1 MSKIRVA
8 VLFGGASSEHDIS
21 LKSAAFIIDNIPRE
35 KYDVVCIGITKK
47 GRWLYYPG
55 GVASV
60 PSGEWERDPD
70 CASAILSPDPIH
82 RGIVT
87 TENGNATVKKID
99 VVFPVLHGRN
109 GEDGTIQGLLEM
121 ARIPYVG
128 CGVLASAACM
138 DKATTHTILDYNGIR
153 TARWRQLLEH
163 EMNHLPEKCREI
175 EHALG
180 GYPLFVKPANA
191 GSSIGVS
198 RVENEEE
205 LIAGVKLAFSHD
217 EKVIVEE
224 EIRGRELEV
233 ACFGYDSP
241 FASFVGEIDSCKQ
254 FYDFD
259 AKYNLPDSKLTIPA
273 ELPIEVSRE
282 IQKTAVKAYKA
293 MGCKGLSRVD
303 FFLTEKNE
311 IIVNEINT
319 MPGFTSISM
328 YPKLME
334 HLGMQP
340 SYLIDK
346 LIEQA
351 IDNNDRAV

>member
-1 MSKIRVA
+1 MSKIKVA

-21 LKSAAFIIDNIPRE
+21 LKSAAFVIENIPRD

-55 GVASV
+55 GVASI
-60 PSGEWERDPD
+60 PSSEWERDPD

-87 TENGNATVKKID
+87 NENGTTTVKKID

-109 GEDGTIQGLLEM
+109 GEDGTVQGLLEL

-138 DKATTHTILDYNGIR
+138 DKGVTHTILDYNGIR
-153 TARWRQLLEH
+153 TAKWRMILDHEINRIEDKVHELE
-163 EMNHLPEKCREI
+163 EAIGFPM
-175 EHALG
+175 
-180 GYPLFVKPANA
+180 FVKPANA

-198 RVENEEE
+198 RAENEAQ
-205 LIAGVKLAFSHD
+205 LIEGIKLALAHD
-217 EKVIVEE
+217 DKVIIEE
-224 EIRGRELEV
+224 EIVGRELEV
-233 ACFGYDSP
+233 AVFGYDAP
-241 FASFVGEIDSCKQ
+241 FASFVGEIESCKQ

-259 AKYNLPDSKLTIPA
+259 AKYNLPDSKLSIPA
-273 ELPIEVSRE
+273 DISPELHEQFR
-282 IQKTAVKAYKA
+282 QTAIKAYKA

-303 FFLTEKNE
+303 FFLSDKGE
-311 IIVNEINT
+311 IILNEINT

-328 YPKLME
+328 YPKLMG
-334 HLGMQP
+334 HLGMEP
-340 SYLIDK
+340 KYLIDK
-346 LIEQA
+346 LIQQA
-351 IDNNDRAV
+351 LDNNDRA

>member
-1 MSKIRVA
+1 MSKIKVA

-21 LKSAAFIIDNIPRE
+21 LKSAAFVIENIPRD

-55 GVASV
+55 GVASI
-60 PSGEWERDPD
+60 PSSEWERDPD

-87 TENGNATVKKID
+87 NENGTTTVKKID

-109 GEDGTIQGLLEM
+109 GEDGTVQGLLEL

-138 DKATTHTILDYNGIR
+138 DKGVTHTILDYNGIR
-153 TARWRQLLEH
+153 TAKWRMILDHEINRIEDKVHELE
-163 EMNHLPEKCREI
+163 EAIGFPM
-175 EHALG
+175 
-180 GYPLFVKPANA
+180 FVKPANA

-198 RVENEEE
+198 RAENEAQ
-205 LIAGVKLAFSHD
+205 LIEGIKLALAHD
-217 EKVIVEE
+217 DKVIIEE
-224 EIRGRELEV
+224 EIVGRELEV
-233 ACFGYDSP
+233 AVFGYDAP
-241 FASFVGEIDSCKQ
+241 FASFVGEIESCKQ

-259 AKYNLPDSKLTIPA
+259 AKYNLPDSKLSIPA
-273 ELPIEVSRE
+273 DISPELHEQFR
-282 IQKTAVKAYKA
+282 QTAIKAYKA

-303 FFLTEKNE
+303 FFLSDKGE
-311 IIVNEINT
+311 IILNEINT

-328 YPKLME
+328 YPKLMG
-334 HLGMQP
+334 HLGMEPQ
-340 SYLIDK
+340 YLIDK
-346 LIEQA
+346 LIQQA
-351 IDNNDRAV
+351 LDNNDRA

>member
-21 LKSAAFIIDNIPRE
+21 LKSAAFVIDSIPKD
-35 KYDVVCIGITKK
+35 KYEITCIGITKK

-55 GVASV
+55 GVASI
-60 PSGEWERDPD
+60 PNGEWERDPD

-87 TENGNATVKKID
+87 TENGTATVKKID
-99 VVFPVLHGRN
+99 VAFPVLHGRN

-121 ARIPYVG
+121 AKIPYVG

-138 DKATTHTILDYNGIR
+138 DKAITHTILDYNGVK
-153 TARWRQLLEH
+153 TARWRQILEH
-163 EMNHLPEKCREI
+163 EMNQLTEKAREI
-175 EHALG
+175 ANDL

-198 RVENEEE
+198 RAENEEQ
-205 LIAGVKLAFSHD
+205 LIDAIKLAFSHD

-233 ACFGYDSP
+233 AVFGYDAP
-241 FASFVGEIDSCKQ
+241 FASFVGEIGSCNQ

-259 AKYNLPDSKLTIPA
+259 AKYILNDSKLSIPA
-273 ELPIEVSRE
+273 DLPLEISRQ

-303 FFLTEKNE
+303 FFLSDKNE
-311 IIVNEINT
+311 IILNEINT

-328 YPKLME
+328 YPKLMQ
-334 HLGMQP
+334 HLGMEP
-340 SYLIDK
+340 EYLIDK
-346 LIEQA
+346 LIQQA
-351 IDNNDRAV
+351 IDNNDRVV